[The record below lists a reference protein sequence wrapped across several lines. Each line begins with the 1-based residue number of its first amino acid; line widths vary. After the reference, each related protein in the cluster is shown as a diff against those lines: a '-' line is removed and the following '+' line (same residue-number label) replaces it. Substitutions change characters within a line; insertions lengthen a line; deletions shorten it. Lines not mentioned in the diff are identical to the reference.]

1 MTLIDW
7 ITQNATLKDTAKME
21 DFKKLVDDL
30 DYMKNVKTVD
40 EAVDFIKRSE
50 ILRKALDRE
59 TTARVETHDKNF
71 KEKEL
76 PKLEKEITDK
86 VNEKLNPAETPEHKE
101 IREMR
106 EREIARDKKDAQR
119 DLKKSLRE
127 KAVELK
133 FDPIKAE
140 RFYVYGEKALD
151 VMEKEFTERKTFIE
165 SEVDRISKER
175 FKGHPAPQTSE
186 TEAGKTMKRGDWN
199 ELDSKGQRD
208 YIKDGGKL
216 ID

>member
-7 ITQNATLKDTAKME
+7 ITQNATLKDSAKME

-30 DYMKNVKTVD
+30 DYMKNVKTVE
-40 EAVDFIKRSE
+40 EARAFIMRSDILKR
-50 ILRKALDRE
+50 ALDKE
-59 TTARVETHDKNF
+59 TQERVDAHDKNF

-86 VNEKLNPAETPEHKE
+86 VNKELNPEETPKDKQL
-101 IREMR
+101 RELM
-106 EREIARDKKDAQR
+106 EKDAARDKKEAVR

-140 RFYVYGEKALD
+140 RFHVYGDKALE
-151 VMEKEFTERKTFIE
+151 VMEKEFTETKTHID
-165 SEVDRISKER
+165 SEIDRISKER
-175 FKGHPAPQTSE
+175 FKGHPTPQTSE
-186 TEAGKTMKRGDWN
+186 PEPGKSMKRGEWN
-199 ELDSKGQRD
+199 ALETNEQRSF
-208 YIKDGGKL
+208 IKEGGKL